1 MVKATEC
8 LKREHAD
15 LEKLLDELAAAIRS
29 SGNWAESLRRAAEVC
44 AEHYRKERQFL
55 ERFGAY
61 EPLLAAR
68 IEAQHAEACEL
79 AQRFEEAVDEGHDAD
94 ALSLARRFHAIA
106 QHVKLACPAS
116 HAFLMGYTNGYIGY
130 FPEQKAFA
138 EGGYEP
144 AVSDLDPAAE
154 GIYTHQIVEVLKRFR

>member
-29 SGNWAESLRRAAEVC
+29 GGNWGESLRRAAEVC
-44 AEHYRKERQFL
+44 AEHYRKERYFL
-55 ERFGAY
+55 ERFATY
-61 EPLLAAR
+61 EAVLAAR

-106 QHVKLACPAS
+106 QHNVIQEERDVFPLANRCFTEAEQQQLLDS
-116 HAFLMGYTNGYIGY
+116 IGNL
-130 FPEQKAFA
+130 Q
-138 EGGYEP
+138 
-144 AVSDLDPAAE
+144 
-154 GIYTHQIVEVLKRFR
+154 